1 MAKTEEI
8 FGLLKLPDSALLK
21 NAEVEMGKLQAEI
34 DYQISEVERVIK
46 EKKQLKNQLN
56 SMTLNP
62 EEKLAI
68 KLDHRVDALVK
79 ANFNLKGEVARLT
92 RTNNDLIVRLNQKL

>member
-1 MAKTEEI
+1 
-8 FGLLKLPDSALLK
+8 LKLPDSALLK